1 MGLLFFKVTRQIK
14 YQTRKYCKSTHN
26 GAMDLHILQHKKDYT
41 SIATLLEISIVIM
54 PSHISD
60 IIILVRVGHIF

>member
-1 MGLLFFKVTRQIK
+1 MKKCIEISFSINTFVRN
-14 YQTRKYCKSTHN
+14 ST
-26 GAMDLHILQHKKDYT
+26 KKDYT